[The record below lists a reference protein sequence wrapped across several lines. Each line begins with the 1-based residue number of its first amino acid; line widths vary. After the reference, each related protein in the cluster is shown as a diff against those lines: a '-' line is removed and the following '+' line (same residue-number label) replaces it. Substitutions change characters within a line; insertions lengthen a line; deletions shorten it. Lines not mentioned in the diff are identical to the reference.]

1 MLAIRY
7 ILLGSIVDA
16 TQLPTKLTQT
26 AHSNLSFI
34 FCYNLC
40 SIIDRENY
48 VLSTSN
54 SRQRGDLKTKTRR
67 IDTFFAKR
75 G

>member
-1 MLAIRY
+1 MRAIRC
-7 ILLGSIVDA
+7 ISLVSIADA
-16 TQLPTKLTQT
+16 TQLLTKLTNT
-26 AHSNLSFI
+26 EHSNFSFASCHKL
-34 FCYNLC
+34 FSL
-40 SIIDRENY
+40 DRENY

>member
-1 MLAIRY
+1 MKNVFE
-7 ILLGSIVDA
+7 G
-16 TQLPTKLTQT
+16 
-26 AHSNLSFI
+26 
-34 FCYNLC
+34 
-40 SIIDRENY
+40 RENY